1 MSEKLDIWK
10 VNDHEHKG
18 RKPGVRMIGAM
29 RELRS
34 SEALSIYLKSNSEWA
49 LVRDSYFPTAAL
61 GFAIMDQLV

>member
-18 RKPGVRMIGAM
+18 REPGVRMIGAM

-34 SEALSIYLKSNSEWA
+34 SEAARISMVMLKKQRSSA
-49 LVRDSYFPTAAL
+49 Y
-61 GFAIMDQLV
+61 